1 MSINETSWA
10 ENVQKVEK
18 YTTLTF
24 YISLNIG
31 HCDLLFGMQIEAFHT
46 INIWDKIIECAFK

>member
-1 MSINETSWA
+1 MKEQGMSINETSSG

-18 YTTLTF
+18 FTTLTL

-31 HCDLLFGMQIEAFHT
+31 HCDLLFGMQIEAFHA
-46 INIWDKIIECAFK
+46 INI